1 MSYPDNTASSVAQ
14 DQIKSFIDRI
24 LRMKEE
30 AKAIRDDI
38 REIYAEAKANGFDKT
53 VLGKAVQRVEA
64 MAANSAG
71 VQEQDALL
79 DLYLSAYFG
88 ASHTHAREDD
98 E

>member
-1 MSYPDNTASSVAQ
+1 MSESVAQ
-14 DQIKSFIDRI
+14 DQIKAFIDRI
-24 LRMKEE
+24 LRMKAE
-30 AKAIRDDI
+30 AKSIRDDI

-64 MAANSAG
+64 METNSAG

-79 DLYLSAYFG
+79 DLYLSAYFS
-88 ASHTHAREDD
+88 ASHTHAREGGG